1 MNNGGTVD
9 YEIKQP
15 LWLLAEITY
24 RCPLQCPY
32 CSNPTDFANIK
43 NELTTDEWIRVFE
56 EAREMGAVQ
65 LGFSGGEPL
74 VRQDLEILIAK
85 AHDLGFFTNL
95 ITSAVGMDEDRIKR
109 FKDAGLDNIQISFQ
123 AGQEVVSD
131 YLAGTHAF
139 EHKRAM
145 AKLVKKYDF
154 QLVFNVVITRYNI
167 DDIEHIIKMSMELD
181 ADYVE
186 LANTQYYGFALV
198 NRAQLMPSQEQ
209 LDRAFQITQKYQEL
223 YKDKKG
229 IYFIRPD
236 YFENRPKPCMD
247 GWGKVFLS
255 VIPDGTALPCHSAR
269 VIKDISFPN
278 VRDHSLSWIWRESP
292 AFNHFRGESWMKLP
306 CRSCPERKKDYG
318 GCRCQAYL
326 LTGDA
331 AMADPV
337 CDLSPDHQIV
347 LDAVAAAART
357 NIDEHPLV
365 FRNPKNSKSLSK
377 PNEQS

>member
-1 MNNGGTVD
+1 MSDIEAVPFKVT
-9 YEIKQP
+9 QP
-15 LWLLAEITY
+15 LWLLAEVTY

-32 CSNPTDFANIK
+32 CSNPTDFAMVK
-43 NELTTDEWIRVFE
+43 NELTTEEWIRVFK
-56 EAREMGAVQ
+56 EARAMGAVQ

-74 VRQDLEILIAK
+74 VRPDLEELIRA
-85 AHDLGFFTNL
+85 AHGMGFYTNL
-95 ITSAVGMDEDRIKR
+95 ITSAVGMDEERMKG

-123 AGQEVVSD
+123 AGQEAVSD
-131 YLAGTHAF
+131 YLAGTQAF
-139 EHKRAM
+139 AHKKAM

-154 QLVFNVVITRYNI
+154 ELVFNVVITRYNI

-198 NRAQLMPSQEQ
+198 NRAQLMPTKAQ
-209 LDRAFQITQKYQEL
+209 LDRAFEITQKYQEL

-236 YFENRPKPCMD
+236 YFETRPKPCMD

-255 VIPDGTALPCHSAR
+255 IIPDGTALPCHSAR
-269 VIKDISFPN
+269 VIKELTFPN
-278 VRDHSLSWIWRESP
+278 VREHSLEWIWRESP
-292 AFNHFRGESWMKLP
+292 AFNHFRGEGWMKLP
-306 CRSCPERKKDYG
+306 CQTCPERKKDYG

-347 LDAVAAAART
+347 LDAVSEASRFNVT
-357 NIDEHPLV
+357 EHPLI
-365 FRNPKNSKSLSK
+365 FRNPQNSKKLSK
-377 PNEQS
+377 

>member
-1 MNNGGTVD
+1 MQDMGSIQTKVS
-9 YEIKQP
+9 QP
-15 LWLLAEITY
+15 LWLLAEVTY

-32 CSNPTDFANIK
+32 CSNPTDFAQIK
-43 NELTTDEWIRVFE
+43 NELSTEEWIRVFK
-56 EAREMGAVQ
+56 EARAMGAVQ

-74 VRQDLEILIAK
+74 VRQDLEELIGS
-85 AHDLGFFTNL
+85 AHDMGFYTNL
-95 ITSAVGMDEDRIKR
+95 ITSSVGMDEARMKA
-109 FKDAGLDNIQISFQ
+109 FKEAGLDNIQISFQ
-123 AGQEVVSD
+123 AGKQEVND

-139 EHKRAM
+139 EHKKEM
-145 AKLVKKYDF
+145 SKLVKKYDF
-154 QLVFNVVITRYNI
+154 ELVFNVVITRYNI
-167 DDIEHIIKMSMELD
+167 DDIEHILQMAMELD

-198 NRAQLMPSQEQ
+198 NRPQLMPTKDQIE
-209 LDRAFQITQKYQEL
+209 RAFEISSKYQEM
-223 YKDKKG
+223 YKNKKG

-247 GWGKVFLS
+247 GWGKVFLA

-269 VIKDISFPN
+269 VMKELSFPN
-278 VRDHSLSWIWRESP
+278 VREHSLEWIWHESP

-306 CRSCPERKKDYG
+306 CKTCPERKKDYG

-347 LDAVAAAART
+347 LDAVTEASK
-357 NIDEHPLV
+357 ISLEEHPLI
-365 FRNPKNSKSLSK
+365 FRNPKNSKMITEK
-377 PNEQS
+377 KK

>member
-1 MNNGGTVD
+1 MQDMGSIQAKVT
-9 YEIKQP
+9 QP

-32 CSNPTDFANIK
+32 CSNPTDFAQIK
-43 NELTTDEWIRVFE
+43 NELSTEEWIRVFK
-56 EAREMGAVQ
+56 EARAMGAVQ

-74 VRQDLEILIAK
+74 VREDLEELIKA
-85 AHDLGFFTNL
+85 AHDMGFYTNL
-95 ITSAVGMDEDRIKR
+95 ITSAIGMDETRIKA
-109 FKDAGLDNIQISFQ
+109 FKEAGLDNIQISFQ
-123 AGQEVVSD
+123 AGQEAVSD

-139 EHKRAM
+139 AHKKEM

-154 QLVFNVVITRYNI
+154 ELVFNVVITRYNI

-198 NRAQLMPSQEQ
+198 NRPQLMPTQAQ
-209 LDRAFQITQKYQEL
+209 IDRAFEITQKYQEL
-223 YKDKKG
+223 NKNKKG
-229 IYFIRPD
+229 IYFIRSD
-236 YFENRPKPCMD
+236 YFENRPKPCMN

-255 VIPDGTALPCHSAR
+255 IIPDGTALPCHSAR
-269 VIKDISFPN
+269 VIKELSFPN
-278 VRDHSLSWIWRESP
+278 VREKSLEWIWHESP

-306 CRSCPERKKDYG
+306 CKTCPERKKDFG

-337 CDLSPDHQIV
+337 CDLSPDHHIV
-347 LDAVAAAART
+347 LESVSEASRMNVT
-357 NIDEHPLV
+357 EHPLI
-365 FRNPKNSKSLSK
+365 FRNPKNSKILIEK
-377 PNEQS
+377 KK

>member
-1 MNNGGTVD
+1 MQDMGSIQAKVT
-9 YEIKQP
+9 QP

-32 CSNPTDFANIK
+32 CSNPTDFANVK
-43 NELTTDEWIRVFE
+43 NELSTEEWIRVFK
-56 EAREMGAVQ
+56 EARNMGAVQ

-74 VRQDLEILIAK
+74 VRQDLEVLIKA
-85 AHDLGFFTNL
+85 AHDMGFYTNL
-95 ITSAVGMDEDRIKR
+95 ITSAIGMDETRMKAL
-109 FKDAGLDNIQISFQ
+109 KEAGLDNIQISFQ

-139 EHKRAM
+139 AHKKEM

-154 QLVFNVVITRYNI
+154 ELVFNVVITRYNI

-198 NRAQLMPSQEQ
+198 NRPQLMPTQAQ
-209 LDRAFQITQKYQEL
+209 IDRAWEITQKYQEL
-223 YKDKKG
+223 YKNKKG
-229 IYFIRPD
+229 IYFIWPD
-236 YFENRPKPCMD
+236 YFENRPKPCMN

-255 VIPDGTALPCHSAR
+255 IIPDGTALPCHSAR
-269 VIKDISFPN
+269 VIKELSFPN
-278 VRDHSLSWIWRESP
+278 VREHSLEWIWHESP

-306 CRSCPERKKDYG
+306 CKTCPERKKDFG

-337 CDLSPDHQIV
+337 CDLSPDHHVV
-347 LDAVAAAART
+347 LNAVSEASKI
-357 NIDEHPLV
+357 NIDEHPLI
-365 FRNPKNSKSLSK
+365 FRNPKNSKILTEKKSV
-377 PNEQS
+377 Q